1 MNIRPTCM
9 PKMSVILLSFAGLAL
24 TACGPRFNHHA
35 SNSAACI
42 PPALAQ
48 NCGSAGYYYDGSQ
61 STYAANQQVNYQTGY
76 QTEYQNGYQN
86 GYQGGYYVIPT
97 YHVITP
103 PPAPAPIAAPLP
115 APTPVNIEIFEPA
128 PVTYTP
134 DPPEPYISEWQPE
147 PAWPTPVES
156 YPWLPEKICPEGTI
170 RGYNGDNCVQ
180 VAIPRK

>member
-1 MNIRPTCM
+1 MKLRPTCK
-9 PKMSVILLSFAGLAL
+9 PQMSVILLSLAGFAL

-76 QTEYQNGYQN
+76 Q
-86 GYQGGYYVIPT
+86 GGYYVIPT

-103 PPAPAPIAAPLP
+103 PPAPAPLP
-115 APTPVNIEIFEPA
+115 APASVNIEIFEPA
-128 PVTYTP
+128 SVTYTP
-134 DPPEPYISEWQPE
+134 DPPAPYISEWQPE
-147 PAWPTPVES
+147 PAWPAPVES

-170 RGYNGDNCVQ
+170 RGYNGDSCVQ

>member
-1 MNIRPTCM
+1 MKFRPTCM

-42 PPALAQ
+42 PPALTQ
-48 NCGSAGYYYDGSQ
+48 NCSPAGHYYEGYQSGSQ
-61 STYAANQQVNYQTGY
+61 SRYGISQQSNYQTDY
-76 QTEYQNGYQN
+76 ES

-97 YHVITP
+97 YHVLTP
-103 PPAPAPIAAPLP
+103 PPAPAPIAASLPAPLP
-115 APTPVNIEIFEPA
+115 APAPVNIEIFEPA

>member
-1 MNIRPTCM
+1 MKLRPTCK
-9 PKMSVILLSFAGLAL
+9 PQMSVILLSLAGFAL

-76 QTEYQNGYQN
+76 Q
-86 GYQGGYYVIPT
+86 GGYYVIPT

-103 PPAPAPIAAPLP
+103 PPAPAPLP
-115 APTPVNIEIFEPA
+115 APASVNIEIFEPA
-128 PVTYTP
+128 SVTYTP
-134 DPPEPYISEWQPE
+134 DPPAPYISEWQPE
-147 PAWPTPVES
+147 PAWPEPVES

-170 RGYNGDNCVQ
+170 RGYNGDSCVQ

>member
-1 MNIRPTCM
+1 MKFRPTCK
-9 PKMSVILLSFAGLAL
+9 PQMSVILLSFAGFTLA
-24 TACGPRFNHHA
+24 ACGPRFNHHA

-61 STYAANQQVNYQTGY
+61 STYASNQQVNYQT
-76 QTEYQNGYQN
+76 

-103 PPAPAPIAAPLP
+103 PPAPAPLPAPLP
-115 APTPVNIEIFEPA
+115 APASVNIEIFEPA
-128 PVTYTP
+128 SVTYTP
-134 DPPEPYISEWQPE
+134 DPPAPYISEWQPE
-147 PAWPTPVES
+147 PAWPEPVES

-170 RGYNGDNCVQ
+170 RGYNGDSCVQ